1 MTTATGAVSQKGIIK
16 ALQSLRA
23 QNIPFKGPVHSRRG
37 HHVVLVGTFLLLES
51 DLTELLEKGE
61 LNSEGILR
69 MGIRSGQKCSIA
81 VRGS

>member
-1 MTTATGAVSQKGIIK
+1 MTTAARAVAQKGIIK

-23 QNIPFKGPVHSRRG
+23 QNIPFKGPVQSRRG
-37 HHVVLVGTFLLLES
+37 HHVVLIGNVLLLEAE
-51 DLTELLEKGE
+51 LIELLEKGE
-61 LNSEGILR
+61 LNSDGILK